1 MVFSI
6 LDTLDQ
12 YNVIW
17 DSPSRNAAGSMPLG
31 NGQIGVNVWAEPDG
45 DVLFYVSATDA
56 WDDNGRL
63 LKLGRLAGRADAK
76 SFHGKQSIPADA

>member
-31 NGQIGVNVWAEPDG
+31 NGQIGVNV
-45 DVLFYVSATDA
+45 
-56 WDDNGRL
+56 
-63 LKLGRLAGRADAK
+63 
-76 SFHGKQSIPADA
+76 